1 MEQGE
6 IILYQTPDNQTALEV
21 IFEGDTIWLSQA
33 QIVTLFSTSKA
44 NVSEHI
50 KQIYKS
56 KELEVKTTVRKFR
69 TV

>member
-1 MEQGE
+1 MEQSE
-6 IILYQTPDNQTALEV
+6 IILYQTSDNQTALEV